1 MRFRRPRPIWNGM
14 KDFFT
19 PMFLKFFTRFIM
31 ILLIGVIGVLVF
43 GNINVKQKE
52 ARTFQPETTAEPQ

>member
-1 MRFRRPRPIWNGM
+1 M